1 MKVRNPLVDPL
12 NVLQAETLRRL
23 RRLEEEEQ
31 EGGGR
36 AEASDAAKGPAK
48 AAAPPEANPRLMSL
62 AEEEGEEERQV
73 RSRTRA
79 MPCSAMQWNVM
90 ERHATS
96 AGALEDARCNATR
109 CNVMERQL
117 MSAGA
122 RGRAPH
128 LHQRHQPG
136 HEEFWLRPR
145 TPPFL
150 VPRPRAFERA
160 AQRRTSSP
168 SPRFALCSLRPPS
181 ARSPLPMSGPPWS
194 PLEPRTGPTGQSR
207 SPRTLVPGFPGS
219 PHPPPHLPLLPGSMG
234 IHFPVSPFRFV
245 GCPPAPRRRLISR
258 GPCFL
263 CSW

>member
-96 AGALEDARCNATR
+96 AGA
-109 CNVMERQL
+109 
-117 MSAGA
+117 
-122 RGRAPH
+122 RGRAMQCNAM
-128 LHQRHQPG
+128 QRNG
-136 HEEFWLRPR
+136 TSTDVGRCSR
-145 TPPFL
+145 T
-150 VPRPRAFERA
+150 RS
-160 AQRRTSSP
+160 SSP
-168 SPRFALCSLRPPS
+168 STAS
-181 ARSPLPMSGPPWS
+181 AR
-194 PLEPRTGPTGQSR
+194 
-207 SPRTLVPGFPGS
+207 
-219 PHPPPHLPLLPGSMG
+219 
-234 IHFPVSPFRFV
+234 
-245 GCPPAPRRRLISR
+245 A
-258 GPCFL
+258 
-263 CSW
+263 